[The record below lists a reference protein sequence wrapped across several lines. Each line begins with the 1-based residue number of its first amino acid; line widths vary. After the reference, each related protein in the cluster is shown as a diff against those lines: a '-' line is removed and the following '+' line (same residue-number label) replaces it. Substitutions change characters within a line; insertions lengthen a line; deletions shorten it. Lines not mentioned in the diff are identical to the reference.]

1 MAKEKIP
8 STPAIRT
15 LKEHGVTFI
24 LHPYKYQEH
33 GGTEVAARELGCDE
47 HQTVKT
53 LVMEDE
59 HKTPII
65 ILMHGDREVSTKN
78 LARAIGTKAITPC
91 DPAVAQRH
99 TGYKVGGTSPFGT
112 RKTMPIYVEESIL
125 DLSRILINAGHRG
138 LLAEMDPADMARI
151 LNPQPVQ
158 VGI

>member
-15 LKEHGVTFI
+15 LRKSDVTFT
-24 LHPYKYQEH
+24 LHPYKYEER
-33 GGTEVAARELGCDE
+33 GGTEVAARELKCDE

-59 HKTPII
+59 HKNPLL

-78 LARAIGTKAITPC
+78 LARAIGTKAIIPC
-91 DPAVAQRH
+91 EPSVAQKH
-99 TGYKVGGTSPFGT
+99 TGYMVGGTSPFGI
-112 RKTMPIYVEESIL
+112 RKVMPVYVEESIL
-125 DLSRILINAGHRG
+125 ELERIFINAGHRG
-138 LLAEMDPADMARI
+138 LLAEMDPAEMARI
-151 LNPQPVQ
+151 LDPKPVR

>member
-8 STPAIRT
+8 STPAIRS
-15 LKEHGVTFI
+15 LKEHSVIFT
-24 LHPYKYQEH
+24 LRPYKYEER
-33 GGTEVAARELGCDE
+33 GGTAVAARELGCDE
-47 HQTVKT
+47 HETVKT

-59 HKTPII
+59 HKHPLI

-78 LARAIGTKAITPC
+78 LARTIGTKSVTPC
-91 DPAVAQRH
+91 DPAVAQKH
-99 TGYKVGGTSPFGT
+99 TGYMVGGTSPFGI
-112 RKTMPIYVEESIL
+112 RRAMPIYVEESIL
-125 DLSRILINAGHRG
+125 NLPRIFINAGHRG